1 MDASRTGAM
10 ARPREFNEETAL
22 EAALQCFWRRG
33 YEATSLRD
41 LTVAMGLTP
50 PSLYNTF
57 GDKQQLFERSL
68 ERYLDRTTRD
78 RLHRLEATLAPRQAL
93 EHFFEEIIGHSVQDR
108 QRKGCFLVNSALEI
122 APHDAR
128 CRAMIAAQFAGI
140 EGFFRR
146 CISAGQDDG
155 SISKAIDPDEVA
167 RLFLSTLLGI
177 RVMAR
182 TNPRREVLE
191 GLARPAMALL
201 GKPQLKRKRKR

>member
-1 MDASRTGAM
+1 M
-10 ARPREFNEETAL
+10 ARPREFDESRAL
-22 EAALQCFWRRG
+22 EAAMQCFWRRG

-50 PSLYNTF
+50 PSLYNSF
-57 GDKQQLFERSL
+57 GDKQQLFERAL

-93 EHFFEEIIGHSVQDR
+93 EQFFAEIIGHSVKDR

-140 EGFFRR
+140 ESFFRR
-146 CISAGQDDG
+146 RIAAGQDDG
-155 SISKAIDPDEVA
+155 TISKAIDPDDVA
-167 RLFLSTLLGI
+167 RLFLGALLGI

-182 TNPRREVLE
+182 TNPHPEVLE
-191 GLARPAMALL
+191 GLARPALALL
-201 GKPQLKRKRKR
+201 GKSQPSRKRKR